1 MYNRNGVSIGSEVLL
16 SSVCLGV
23 IVHVD
28 LSPGK
33 YRVGG
38 SALAQCYNQLGDS
51 TPDVDDPRR
60 LASAF
65 HVTQRLIQGNSSLH
79 LVLDLAF
86 TDWQPQ
92 QPGVRF
98 TNIVLRFI
106 LRHVIR
112 SSYDKS

>member
-1 MYNRNGVSIGSEVLL
+1 MIVIVH
-16 SSVCLGV
+16 VCLGV

-28 LSPGK
+28 VSPGK

-65 HVTQRLIQGNSSLH
+65 HVTQRLIQGNSSSYL
-79 LVLDLAF
+79 LPDFAF

-92 QPGVRF
+92 QPGYLCR
-98 TNIVLRFI
+98 
-106 LRHVIR
+106 
-112 SSYDKS
+112 